1 MIKHNEDL
9 VTVKL
14 PKIIIIFRIWQCL
27 SKRSIFQNEVHQ
39 ARHQPRLRLL
49 QCASC
54 EVWDGR
60 ILGHLF
66 NSRGA
71 VVTKEVVA
79 AVHTEEGVH
88 VFNDQTILGS
98 EETIRNNY
106 IDLDNIQTNYL
117 CKITQLS
124 TNLTWLSGL

>member
-1 MIKHNEDL
+1 MEL
-9 VTVKL
+9 FEAL
-14 PKIIIIFRIWQCL
+14 
-27 SKRSIFQNEVHQ
+27 
-39 ARHQPRLRLL
+39 
-49 QCASC
+49 
-54 EVWDGR
+54 

-106 IDLDNIQTNYL
+106 IDLDNTQTNFL

-124 TNLTWLSGL
+124 TNLTWLSGP

>member
-1 MIKHNEDL
+1 MIKHNEEL
-9 VTVKL
+9 FTVEL
-14 PKIIIIFRIWQCL
+14 PEIIIIFRIWQCL

-39 ARHQPRLRLL
+39 ARPQPRLCLL

-60 ILGHLF
+60 ILGHLL

-106 IDLDNIQTNYL
+106 IDLDNTQTNFL

-124 TNLTWLSGL
+124 TSLTWLSGP